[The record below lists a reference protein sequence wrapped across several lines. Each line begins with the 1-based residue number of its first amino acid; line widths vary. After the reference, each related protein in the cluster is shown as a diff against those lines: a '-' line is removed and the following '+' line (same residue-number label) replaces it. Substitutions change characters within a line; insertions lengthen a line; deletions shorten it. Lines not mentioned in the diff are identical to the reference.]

1 MCQQGN
7 LYDFKKFVIIHYS
20 TLLLLFQNGQNLKKK
35 KVELLLKRLVST
47 NGYRAFWLNI
57 CCLST
62 IYYLLPFSFSTKM
75 EQ

>member
-7 LYDFKKFVIIHYS
+7 LYDFKKFVIIHYN

-35 KVELLLKRLVST
+35 KKVELLFKRSVSA

-57 CCLST
+57 RCLST
-62 IYYLLPFSFSTKM
+62 IYYLLPFSFSD
-75 EQ
+75 

>member
-35 KVELLLKRLVST
+35 KKWS
-47 NGYRAFWLNI
+47 
-57 CCLST
+57 
-62 IYYLLPFSFSTKM
+62 YYSKGWSPLTDTAHSG
-75 EQ
+75 

>member
-35 KVELLLKRLVST
+35 KKS
-47 NGYRAFWLNI
+47 GA
-57 CCLST
+57 T
-62 IYYLLPFSFSTKM
+62 IQKVGLH
-75 EQ
+75 